1 MSATGATPISLYYSA
16 TSTNVPTAG
25 NLVAGE
31 LAINTADGK
40 LFYKDSS
47 GVVQTIASKSPA
59 AGTVL
64 QVVNVGYGSSAST
77 TSTSYVDTG
86 LSATITPRSA
96 SNKILVIVS
105 QGINPVGGAA
115 VGYGFQVNAGVQL
128 LRGATT
134 LITPG
139 SDSGGKYSTGF
150 STGIAPL
157 TGTISQWQIVT
168 MNYLDSP
175 ATTSALTYKTQFALG
190 TSGMGI
196 VYANDEAGGS
206 YITLMEIAG

>member
-1 MSATGATPISLYYSA
+1 MAQTGYTPISIYYSA

-25 NLVAGE
+25 NLVPGE

-64 QVVNVGYGSSAST
+64 QVVTVGYGSSAST

-105 QGINPVGGAA
+105 QGINPVGGAS
-115 VGYGFQVNAGVQL
+115 VGYGYQVNAGVQL

-134 LITPG
+134 LITPAG
-139 SDSGGKYSTGF
+139 DSGGKYSTGF
-150 STGIAPL
+150 STGIAPVA
-157 TGTISQWQIVT
+157 GTITQWQIVT

-175 ATTSALTYKTQFALG
+175 ASTSAQTYKTQFALG

-196 VYANDEAGGS
+196 VYANDSAGGS